1 MHLFIE
7 EPELSLYPESQRH
20 LIDFLVNRCFMS
32 DHPYNM
38 TLMVATHSP
47 YIVNYLNVLI
57 RRSKEQGKA
66 FMRSEDVNV
75 YEIFEG
81 SAGQLKTLNDRPI
94 IDTRSMSEPITEMYT
109 EFNSL

>member
-1 MHLFIE
+1 
-7 EPELSLYPESQRH
+7 
-20 LIDFLVNRCFMS
+20 
-32 DHPYNM
+32 M

-47 YIVNYLNVLI
+47 YIANYLNVLI
-57 RRSKEQGKA
+57 RRSKEQGKV
-66 FMRSEDVNV
+66 FIRPEDVNV

-81 SAGQLKTLNDRPI
+81 SAGSLKTCINGRTI

>member
-1 MHLFIE
+1 MFEH
-7 EPELSLYPESQRH
+7 Q
-20 LIDFLVNRCFMS
+20 
-32 DHPYNM
+32 YNM

-57 RRSKEQGKA
+57 RRSKEHGKI
-66 FMRSEDVNV
+66 FIHLDNVNV
-75 YEIFEG
+75 YEIFQG
-81 SAGQLKTLNDRPI
+81 SAGLLKTLNDRPI